1 MTEHAG
7 PVIAVNGDLRV
18 IQCSC
23 GIAHLDPLPDA
34 VGVNDYYSNDQ
45 FYATHSPPAWFERN
59 KQEHLAGLWT
69 PSYSYQARLLS
80 RAKYL
85 GRAYP
90 NVIDLGCGDA
100 WWLDYYYR
108 HCNQNSWGI
117 EPSETARILSPI
129 SGRIA
134 TDIDSLGYKRYT
146 SDSPYNSVRMA
157 LVLEHVVD
165 PLETVLIAKKNY
177 IGSKGKLLVIVPNE
191 FNPLQVR
198 VQARVGKAWYVQQP
212 HINYFSKVGINS
224 LLQAC
229 GFRITYQGGTFPME
243 LLYLMGHKYIGDD
256 AVGQQCH
263 QIRLNFERRMGWYAF
278 RLYHLLYS
286 RLGWGRETI
295 IVGAL

>member
-1 MTEHAG
+1 
-7 PVIAVNGDLRV
+7 
-18 IQCSC
+18 
-23 GIAHLDPLPDA
+23 
-34 VGVNDYYSNDQ
+34 
-45 FYATHSPPAWFERN
+45 
-59 KQEHLAGLWT
+59 
-69 PSYSYQARLLS
+69 
-80 RAKYL
+80 
-85 GRAYP
+85 
-90 NVIDLGCGDA
+90 
-100 WWLDYYYR
+100 
-108 HCNQNSWGI
+108 
-117 EPSETARILSPI
+117 
-129 SGRIA
+129 
-134 TDIDSLGYKRYT
+134 
-146 SDSPYNSVRMA
+146 MA

-198 VQARVGKAWYVQQP
+198 VQARVGGAWYVQQP